1 MVGFLG
7 TNFNYMTKKS
17 LIVILII
24 GLVWPVITGK

>member
-1 MVGFLG
+1 MVGFLR

-24 GLVWPVITGK
+24 GLVRPVITGK